1 MQKNFHF
8 KILKHKRIL
17 VVETK
22 KKKGLG
28 RGLMSLFG
36 DQEISKV
43 KNNFDTTYLSISI
56 SNLVANKFQ
65 PRSFFDKSKL
75 EELTR
80 SIKQNGLI
88 QPIVVRPYSKEGFYE
103 IIAGERRWMAAQNAG
118 LHEVPVVVLK
128 INDTQALELAIVEN
142 IQREDLNII
151 EEAKGYERLMKEFS
165 YDHDR
170 LADFMG
176 KSRSHITNTLR
187 LLTLPEEV
195 IRFVDEGKLT
205 AGQVRP
211 LVGRYNAKELAFSII
226 KEKLSA
232 RAVENFVRSQKDIE
246 AKKAKPPRKV
256 DSNVLLVQKQIEE
269 SLGLK
274 TKVVTKKHNSGKV
287 IIEFNDLDQFE
298 MLTKL
303 LKKK

>member
-1 MQKNFHF
+1 MSD
-8 KILKHKRIL
+8 
-17 VVETK
+17 TK

-36 DQEISKV
+36 DQEISVPKGDV
-43 KNNFDTTYLSISI
+43 KTDYLSISI

-65 PRSFFDKSKL
+65 PRTYFDKEKI
-75 EELTR
+75 EELAQ

-88 QPIVVRPYSKEGFYE
+88 QPIIVRPHSEEGVYE
-103 IIAGERRWMAAQNAG
+103 IIAGERRCMAAQNAG

-128 INDTQALELAIVEN
+128 INDVQALELAIVEN
-142 IQREDLNII
+142 IQREDLNVI
-151 EEAKGYERLMKEFS
+151 EEAKGYDRLMKEFS
-165 YDHDR
+165 YDHEK

-176 KSRSHITNTLR
+176 KSRSHISNTLR

-195 IRFVDEGKLT
+195 IKMVDEGKLT

-211 LVGRYNAKELAFSII
+211 LVGRYNAKEIANSIL

-232 RAVENFVRSQKDIE
+232 RSVENLVKNQKYAE
-246 AKKAKPPRKV
+246 GKKGTSKSKTDP
-256 DSNVLLVQKQIEE
+256 NVSLAQRQIEE

-274 TKVVTKKHNSGKV
+274 TKVVSRKNNSGK
-287 IIEFNDLDQFE
+287 IIVEFNNLEQFE
-298 MLTKL
+298 MLSKRL
-303 LKKK
+303 IKK